1 MEKYGVED
9 LEKQQKAELEDVKKR
24 IDGAIVKAADI
35 KLGN

>member
-24 IDGAIVKAADI
+24 IDGAMSRPPAR
-35 KLGN
+35 